1 LRHRPPRKRLVRI
14 VTRPPYS
21 AERAGKGWFARLSR
35 AQPHVVRRLDL
46 TIAGWPCWP
55 RPMRIVFLADFHTGS
70 HADDVSRLGRIVA
83 EAAAFAPDLAL
94 FGGDYVN
101 MQMFGGG
108 RVPPDVVA
116 GILARL
122 SAPCGRYA
130 VIGNHDVT
138 YGADEVAYALRQQ
151 GIAVLDDERV
161 SLRFAERDID
171 LVGVPDARVD
181 RPEAR
186 AVLAALPP
194 DRPAVV
200 LAHDPVWFGHVRS
213 AAHLTLAGH
222 THGGQVRF
230 PLVGVLR
237 NASNAPLRW
246 TYGHIVE
253 DGRQLCVTSGLG
265 TSGIPLRIGIP
276 PEFMVLD
283 VNGPPGP
290 DR

>member
-1 LRHRPPRKRLVRI
+1 LRQRPPRKRLVRI
-14 VTRPPYS
+14 LTRPPYS
-21 AERAGKGWFARLSR
+21 TERASKGWFTRLSR
-35 AQPHVVRRLDL
+35 AQPHVVRQLDL
-46 TIAGWPCWP
+46 TIAGWPCWR
-55 RPMRIVFLADFHTGS
+55 RPMRIAFLADFHTGS
-70 HADDVSRLGRIVA
+70 HADDIARLARIVA

-101 MQMFGGG
+101 MQMLGGG

-116 GILARL
+116 GILSQL

-138 YGADEVAYALRQQ
+138 YGADEVADALRQH
-151 GIAVLDDERV
+151 GIAVLDDELV

-186 AVLAALPP
+186 AVLAALPR
-194 DRPAVV
+194 DRPTVV
-200 LAHDPVWFGHVRS
+200 LAHDPVWFGHVTS
-213 AAHLTLAGH
+213 PAHLMLAGH
-222 THGGQVRF
+222 THGGQVRV
-230 PLVGVLR
+230 PLFGALR

-246 TYGHIVE
+246 SYGHIVE

-290 DR
+290 HR